1 MRKRS
6 LLKKLVAA
14 AAAAAVFIGAMGT
27 TAKAD
32 DYAGAGDTKGSITVH
47 KYSKVTE
54 SSTTNPTG
62 EELASTDGLGTP
74 LSGVG
79 YTLYKLTMP
88 ALGTNEELTDD
99 YTSTIDSAA
108 GTGTVT
114 ITTNQGTVT
123 ANAVKVEGET
133 FTDVNGRLAFGKD
146 ASSTST
152 LEQGYYLLVESTVP
166 SGYTAADPAIISL
179 PLTNAAGSGYVYD
192 IHVYP
197 KNVSNI
203 AITKILD
210 DTGKTYKVGDEVSFT
225 IDAAFANEEST
236 DQVTSVDDLR
246 ISGNYGEMRITDEL
260 VSSLVYGSS
269 TVYYLTDTNQ
279 KIQLTDPTHYTL
291 TNTGNKYVWELTD
304 AGIDYIIDNEAAN
317 GKGTTLEVNIKAT
330 IQVSDE
336 ALTNKASSYV
346 KKAGST
352 NEPEEPETPEVIV
365 PTGEVIVNKTTSDGA
380 TPLAGAEFALAT
392 NAEATS
398 FLLVDGTT
406 VDNITSLAQLQ
417 QEIETRAND
426 SDPTNDIV
434 IATTVVDGTKGYA
447 IFSGLSYNETS
458 GSIYKLVEV
467 AAPTGYQMKEAAID
481 ATLASGT
488 PEGEV
493 ATITVNVKNYATDE
507 VDPDNPKFSLP
518 LTGGNGTLLFTIIG
532 ILIMAATVIVYIRS
546 KRRTNA

>member
-447 IFSGLSYNETS
+447 IFSGLSYN
-458 GSIYKLVEV
+458 
-467 AAPTGYQMKEAAID
+467 
-481 ATLASGT
+481 
-488 PEGEV
+488 
-493 ATITVNVKNYATDE
+493 
-507 VDPDNPKFSLP
+507 
-518 LTGGNGTLLFTIIG
+518 
-532 ILIMAATVIVYIRS
+532 
-546 KRRTNA
+546 